1 MVSELNS
8 YLCKSSLTTSVKSP
22 NASPLSTELIRTARS
37 RIPGGAAWSI
47 ALRTSERASAFMC
60 GVTLSSRS

>member
-1 MVSELNS
+1 MYVYMYV
-8 YLCKSSLTTSVKSP
+8 YLYSGGSLTTSVKSP

-47 ALRTSERASAFMC
+47 ALRTSERASAFM
-60 GVTLSSRS
+60 